1 MAGFLSKI
9 KDFVGVEDSVFEE
22 SDIDSDGGRGIS
34 DERRTPRQSRRGL
47 DEDVASQ
54 ERIWDAPKSTPAR
67 SAYNDSS
74 RDRERENVISMPKAY
89 KDITGQLKIVVIEP
103 KSFEECPKL
112 VDSLKARKP
121 VIINLEKIETET
133 AKKIFFFLN
142 GATCALNGNV
152 QKIANNIF
160 VFVPENV
167 DIATNTEHKGFNFGN
182 EDNPWKG

>member
-1 MAGFLSKI
+1 MPGLLSKI
-9 KDFVGVEDSVFEE
+9 KDFVGVEDDAFREDTFEE
-22 SDIDSDGGRGIS
+22 RESAVE
-34 DERRTPRQSRRGL
+34 ERRMPKTSRGL
-47 DEDVASQ
+47 GEEPTARDQ
-54 ERIWDAPKSTPAR
+54 RIWDPQKPAASR
-67 SAYNDSS
+67 ASYRETSS
-74 RDRERENVISMPKAY
+74 ERENVIPMPKTV
-89 KDITGQLKIVVIEP
+89 KDFTGQVKIVVIEP

-182 EDNPWKG
+182 DDNPWKG